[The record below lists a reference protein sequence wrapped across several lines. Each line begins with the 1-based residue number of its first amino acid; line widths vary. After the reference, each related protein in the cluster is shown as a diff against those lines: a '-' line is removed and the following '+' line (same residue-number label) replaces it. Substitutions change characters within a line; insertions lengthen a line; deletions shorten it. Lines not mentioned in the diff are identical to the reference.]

1 MGTCPAHHKISAAF
15 WLPAPPYSSCDS
27 HSRLQTFPSV
37 PLASKSP
44 LIENPCTRLF
54 CLLWNFPSLL
64 ISLFLLSTGLKQ
76 IIRVCANSPN
86 GRGHHA
92 QPILGLHTSG
102 RTLCS
107 VCWLWPLKSQGAL
120 INAGL
125 PDDYSCKRPPWPSSD
140 QSSEFQGFLLTPKHI
155 MPFHLFIFLKN
166 HGTLGDPGCR
176 VKLTDP

>member
-1 MGTCPAHHKISAAF
+1 MCGIGLRGQEYLRSYSWIGAQVGSGLPNWSWSLEQGFSILVHPSHLGQTGLGCGGTCPAHHKISVAF
-15 WLPAPPYSSCDS
+15 WLPAPPTPVVTVTNVCRHFRVS
-27 HSRLQTFPSV
+27 
-37 PLASKSP
+37 PLPPKIP

-107 VCWLWPLKSQGAL
+107 VLTVWLLSVAK
-120 INAGL
+120 
-125 PDDYSCKRPPWPSSD
+125 
-140 QSSEFQGFLLTPKHI
+140 EH
-155 MPFHLFIFLKN
+155 
-166 HGTLGDPGCR
+166 
-176 VKLTDP
+176 